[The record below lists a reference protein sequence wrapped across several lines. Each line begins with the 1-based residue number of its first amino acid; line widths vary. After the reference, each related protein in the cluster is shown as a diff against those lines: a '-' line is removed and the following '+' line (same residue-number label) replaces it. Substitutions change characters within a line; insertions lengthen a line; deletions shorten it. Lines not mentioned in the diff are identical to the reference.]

1 MRSRQI
7 NVRLNDDEYQLIK
20 EAADAEELTVSSY
33 IRQVSL
39 DAAAPEPADIS
50 HPSPLERLIA
60 FLLSTRQGAI
70 PAAINETAP
79 ARKPA
84 TKGKKEGAAEKWPPE
99 RRGRSSR

>member
-33 IRQVSL
+33 VRVVSL
-39 DAAAPEPADIS
+39 DAAAPEAADIS
-50 HPSPLERLIA
+50 RLTPLERLIA
-60 FLLSTRQGAI
+60 FLLSIRQGAI

-84 TKGKKEGAAEKWPPE
+84 TKGQKKRELQKK
-99 RRGRSSR
+99 